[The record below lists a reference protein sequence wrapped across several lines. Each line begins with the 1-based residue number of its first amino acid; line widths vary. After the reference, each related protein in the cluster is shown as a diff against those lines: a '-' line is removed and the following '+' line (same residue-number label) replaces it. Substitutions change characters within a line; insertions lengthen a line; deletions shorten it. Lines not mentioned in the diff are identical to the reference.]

1 MNTMND
7 KQLERASVYFH
18 GRDVELKTLL
28 EAHARANNRS
38 LSAEIVV
45 TLWRGLED
53 RPCRK
58 QPVEQAKITMV
69 LDDVSRPIPP
79 PMDKASHE

>member
-1 MNTMND
+1 MSIMTE

-18 GRDVELKTLL
+18 QRDTELKTLL
-28 EAHARANNRS
+28 EARARANNRS
-38 LSAEIVV
+38 LSAEMVV

-58 QPVEQAKITMV
+58 HSESQLIKIP
-69 LDDVSRPIPP
+69 L
-79 PMDKASHE
+79 DKASHE